1 MWDMVWQ
8 PYTPALF
15 HEQGRPSLSAYSI
28 SREQVDAALAAAAEA
43 NIDAEA
49 TLRALLGTVAERY
62 RDLKG
67 ADDLRAV
74 LQYQLDNSQGDEDY
88 EFMRP

>member
-1 MWDMVWQ
+1 M
-8 PYTPALF
+8 
-15 HEQGRPSLSAYSI
+15 SAYSI
-28 SREQVDAALAAAAEA
+28 AREQVDAALAAAADA
-43 NIDAEA
+43 NVDPEA

>member
-1 MWDMVWQ
+1 M
-8 PYTPALF
+8 
-15 HEQGRPSLSAYSI
+15 SAYSI
-28 SREQVDAALAAAAEA
+28 AREQVDAALAAAAEA
-43 NIDAEA
+43 NIDPEA

-62 RDLKG
+62 RELKG

>member
-1 MWDMVWQ
+1 
-8 PYTPALF
+8 
-15 HEQGRPSLSAYSI
+15 LSAYSI
-28 SREQVDAALAAAAEA
+28 AREQVDAALAAAAQA
-43 NIDAEA
+43 GVDPEA
-49 TLRALLGTVAERY
+49 TLRAILGTVTEQY

-67 ADDLRAV
+67 AADLKAV